1 MRRSQIGES
10 GVLVK
15 IQVLIV
21 DDSPVA
27 RHGLTS
33 ILRHYPDV
41 EVVGEA
47 SGAAEAFT
55 EVPRLKPDIVIM
67 NAQMP
72 EMDGAE
78 ATGVIKERWPWTK
91 VLFLAVH
98 VCYFEVAAAAGA
110 DGCLMKDGGRHEL
123 VEAIRELGRRN

>member
-1 MRRSQIGES
+1 M
-10 GVLVK
+10 
-15 IQVLIV
+15 

-33 ILRHYPDV
+33 ILRHYPDI
-41 EVVGEA
+41 EVMGEA

-67 NAQMP
+67 DAQMP
-72 EMDGAE
+72 QMDGAE
-78 ATGVIKERWPWTK
+78 ATRIIKERWPWTK

-98 VCYFEVAAAAGA
+98 VSYFEVAKRLQAPM
-110 DGCLMKDGGRHEL
+110 D
-123 VEAIRELGRRN
+123 V